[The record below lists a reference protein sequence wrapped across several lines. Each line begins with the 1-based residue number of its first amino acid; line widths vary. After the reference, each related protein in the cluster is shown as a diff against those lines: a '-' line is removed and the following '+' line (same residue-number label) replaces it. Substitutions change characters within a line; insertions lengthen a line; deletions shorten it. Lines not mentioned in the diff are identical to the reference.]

1 MTQDRLNDYGTALLR
16 VSMGVML
23 FAHGMLKLIVFT
35 PAGTA
40 AFFQSLGFP
49 GPLAYLVIAA
59 EILGG
64 LALIA
69 GFRTRLVAIGL
80 VPLMLGATIPHLA
93 NGWLFSSPNGGW
105 EFPVFWTAA
114 LIAQALLGSGA
125 LSVDR
130 AGNAGRS
137 GLATA

>member
-1 MTQDRLNDYGTALLR
+1 MTQDRLNDYGVALLR

-23 FAHGMLKLIVFT
+23 FAHGMMKLIVFT

-49 GPLAYLVIAA
+49 GPLAYVVIAA

-69 GFRTRLVAIGL
+69 GFKTRLVAIGL

-105 EFPVFWTAA
+105 EFPVFWTAT

-125 LSVDR
+125 LSLDRARTADR
-130 AGNAGRS
+130 AG
-137 GLATA
+137 LAAA